1 MQVLTNGKYKS
12 VPHRAVVNQTQARIS
27 LAYFF
32 LPSPSVDIVSSPDFI
47 NDRNPALY
55 RPFKLETYTKA
66 KQMQMLNT
74 LEHFTI
80 AQKSESRTTTIT

>member
-32 LPSPSVDIVSSPDFI
+32 LPSPSVDIVASPAFI
-47 NDRNPALY
+47 NEENPALY
-55 RPFKLETYTKA
+55 RPFALETYTKA

-80 AQKSESRTTTIT
+80 AQKSDTRTASMT